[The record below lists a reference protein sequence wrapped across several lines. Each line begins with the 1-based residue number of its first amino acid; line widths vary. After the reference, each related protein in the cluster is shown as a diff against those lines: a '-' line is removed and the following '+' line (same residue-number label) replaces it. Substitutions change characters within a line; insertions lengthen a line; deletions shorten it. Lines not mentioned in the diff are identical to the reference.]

1 MIKYTIDSHIVAFP
15 SKLIAQTGGAHIYN
29 IMLNADRDNGT
40 LVGRGEFVETD
51 LYAEAAVPKFT
62 GRINEVAE
70 NGNYRIEVTA
80 ATDALFVYMP
90 ATIAEDWT
98 NDFMKES
105 NFFNGAN
112 TAVRA
117 YSLVPGDVFEVSAD
131 AFDGTPVA
139 GATVSA
145 TAKGLYKVATA

>member
-51 LYAEAAVPKFT
+51 LYAEAAVPKFA

-90 ATIAEDWT
+90 ATIAEDCSWCNCIRNSKGSLQGCYCLILGKEIE
-98 NDFMKES
+98 ND
-105 NFFNGAN
+105 
-112 TAVRA
+112 
-117 YSLVPGDVFEVSAD
+117 D
-131 AFDGTPVA
+131 
-139 GATVSA
+139 
-145 TAKGLYKVATA
+145 